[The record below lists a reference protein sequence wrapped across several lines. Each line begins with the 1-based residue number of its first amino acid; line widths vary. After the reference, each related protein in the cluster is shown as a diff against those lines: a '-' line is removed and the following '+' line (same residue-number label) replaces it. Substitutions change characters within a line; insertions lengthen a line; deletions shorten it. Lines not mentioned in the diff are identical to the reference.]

1 VRTLVRAAL
10 VLAALAACCA
20 ALYRPV
26 GWANFGG
33 VDEWLLLELNGRGI
47 VSMPHSNRPLNLLWA
62 LPAAWLTPWRFE
74 GYRVAYLAY
83 TCLSGVLTWMLVLRL
98 EPAARAVAF
107 LAAVLAIGWA
117 PADMARLQVVQMIP
131 NAAVTA
137 STLACLLLLLEFWRR
152 GRVAWFVG
160 AVALAAV
167 TTRSYEA
174 ALGLL
179 LGAPLLVLACPRDR
193 GAGPRSPA
201 AWIAAWVGG
210 LLRVAAATVAPML
223 RGDGST
229 AYQSSVLGL
238 DLDPGRYLLRLY
250 RQFAWQLGPVVP
262 ADPSELAFANVALP
276 VAAFAGAALLPVFRG
291 EWPTRRR
298 LAVLAVTGL
307 AMAAA
312 GYSVLLLGR
321 HVTGPTRT
329 QFLSAPGIAI
339 LLAAAIGWVA
349 SWVRPVMRRAT
360 LVALGSALVAVAAG
374 HLAGMQREW
383 QRISRY
389 PQQRACLAALA
400 REAPA
405 LAPGTLLVLVD
416 LDGTWPF
423 AMTFRHASRLVYGGG
438 VTGLVPGADPLLY
451 DARADA
457 TGVTVT
463 PAEAI
468 RGPWRE
474 LASRHRYDEL
484 IVFALSGG
492 RLRRL
497 DAWRPDLLGPLPE
510 AARYAPVARITGGA
524 PPPSRRV
531 LD

>member
-1 VRTLVRAAL
+1 VRTLVRASL

-62 LPAAWLTPWRFE
+62 LPATWLTPWRFE
-74 GYRVAYLAY
+74 GYRGAYLAY
-83 TCLSGVLTWMLVLRL
+83 TCLSGVLTWALVRRL
-98 EPAARAVAF
+98 ERTARAVAF
-107 LAAVLAIGWA
+107 LAAVLTIGWA

-137 STLACLLLLLEFWRR
+137 STLACLILLLEFWRC

-160 AVALAAV
+160 ALALAAV

-179 LGAPLLVLACPRDR
+179 LGAPLLVLAWPRGR
-193 GAGPRSPA
+193 VAGPRSPA

-210 LLRVAAATVAPML
+210 LLLVAAATVAPML
-223 RGDGST
+223 SGDGST
-229 AYQSSVLGL
+229 LYQSSVLGL
-238 DLDPGRYLLRLY
+238 DLDPGRYLLRLG
-250 RQFAWQLGPVVP
+250 RQFAWHLGPVVP
-262 ADPSELAFANVALP
+262 ADPSELALANIGLP
-276 VAAFAGAALLPVFRG
+276 VAVFAAAALLPVFRG
-291 EWPTRRR
+291 EWPDRRR
-298 LAVLAVTGL
+298 LAVLAATGL

-321 HVTGPTRT
+321 NVTGPTRM

-339 LLAAAIGWVA
+339 LLAAAIGWLA
-349 SWVRPVMRRAT
+349 SWLRPVLRHAAV
-360 LVALGSALVAVAAG
+360 VALGSALVAVGAG

-416 LDGTWPF
+416 LDRTWPF
-423 AMTFRHASRLVYGGG
+423 SMSFRHAARLVYGGA
-438 VTGLVPGADPLLY
+438 VTGVVPGADQLLY
-451 DARADA
+451 DARADE
-457 TGVTVT
+457 TGVTIT

-474 LASRHRYDEL
+474 AVTRHGYDEL

-492 RLRRL
+492 RLTRL
-497 DAWRPDLLGPLPE
+497 DTWRPDLLGPLPRT
-510 AARYAPVARITGGA
+510 ARYSPLARLGGGA